1 MDKHQRAAAFGGS
14 DGHAYSVALHVDDE
28 PDEAG
33 RYGAAILF
41 VRWSSG
47 GDRPVGHVET
57 DYLAWG
63 RTPDDA
69 EQRLR
74 AISLFDVKEAL
85 EAAIAAQP
93 GEW

>member
-1 MDKHQRAAAFGGS
+1 MEKHQRAAAFGGS

-33 RYGAAILF
+33 RFGAAILF
-41 VRWSSG
+41 VRWSAG
-47 GDRPVGHVET
+47 GVRPVGHVET

-63 RTPDDA
+63 RTPDEA

-74 AISLFDVKEAL
+74 ALSLFDVKAAL
-85 EAAIAAQP
+85 DAAIAAQP

>member
-1 MDKHQRAAAFGGS
+1 MDLHQRAAAFGGS

-28 PDEAG
+28 PDAAG

-63 RTPDDA
+63 HTPDEA

-74 AISLFDVKEAL
+74 AISLFDVKDAL
-85 EAAIAAQP
+85 DVAIAAQP

>member
-1 MDKHQRAAAFGGS
+1 MEKHQRAAAFGGS

-33 RYGAAILF
+33 RFGAAILF

-63 RTPDDA
+63 RTPDEA

-74 AISLFDVKEAL
+74 ALSLFDVKAAL
-85 EAAIAAQP
+85 DAAIAAQP